1 MVPQDPRRHTQAAEY
16 PCISIFHRLRI
27 FNIWVPASCINRYV
41 MTSQSLAISQPQ
53 QENVYAEF
61 LITERGK

>member
-1 MVPQDPRRHTQAAEY
+1 MIPQDPRRHTQVAEY

-27 FNIWVPASCINRYV
+27 LSGYLASCINSY
-41 MTSQSLAISQPQ
+41 MMASQSMAISQPQ
-53 QENVYAEF
+53 RENAYAEF